1 MNNEIISMAFE
12 FAVKNHDAKQR
23 LKANIG
29 MLNSKMVENL
39 LTNEVVA
46 IRMSKQQC
54 FDVIKRNCKDDNWA
68 YYFIDD
74 INRIDVD
81 GMNDNSVILKCH
93 IDSCGDITAS
103 LRFKRE
109 TIVFVTPDGFKE
121 VINKGSRSLSSYY
134 TSRNLERDRNIP
146 IRYDIVDSIEI
157 EIGGDKCTSG
167 IDYEPVYF
175 NQI

>member
-12 FAVKNHDAKQR
+12 FAIKNHDAKKR

-29 MLNSKMVENL
+29 MINSKMVENL
-39 LTNEVVA
+39 LTNDIVA

-81 GMNDNSVILKCH
+81 GMTDNNVILKCH
-93 IDSCGDITAS
+93 IDSCGDIVAS

-109 TIVFVTPDGFKE
+109 TIVFVNLNDFE
-121 VINKGSRSLSSYY
+121 QVVSKGSKQLPSCY
-134 TSRNLERDRNIP
+134 TSRNPERDRRIP
-146 IRYDIVDSIEI
+146 IRYDIVDNIEI
-157 EIGGDKCTSG
+157 EIGYDKWTSG
-167 IDYEPVYF
+167 TDYEPIYF

>member
-1 MNNEIISMAFE
+1 MNKEIISMAFE
-12 FAVKNHDAKQR
+12 FAITNHDAKQR
-23 LKANIG
+23 LKANIN
-29 MLNSKMVENL
+29 MLNSQMVENL
-39 LTNEVVA
+39 LTNDVVA

-54 FDVIKRNCKDDNWA
+54 FDVIKRNCKDDSWA

-81 GMNDNSVILKCH
+81 GMNDNSVILKCR

-109 TIVFVTPDGFKE
+109 TIVFVNQDGFKE
-121 VINKGSRSLSSYY
+121 VVSKGSRQLSSYY
-134 TSRNLERDRNIP
+134 TSRNPERDRTIP
-146 IRYDIVDSIEI
+146 IRYDIIDSIEI
-157 EIGGDKCTSG
+157 EIGGDKWTSG
-167 IDYEPVYF
+167 IDYEPIYF